1 MNTEGGVAL
10 TTNVVRLL
18 LLLLPLAV
26 VDATEYEQ
34 RETAFLRKLLVLR
47 RLLGGVTHRTVDRP
61 GPHI

>member
-47 RLLGGVTHRTVDRP
+47 TLLGGVTHRTVDRP